1 ICDDGS
7 TAAINFT
14 FNGLLPWDLTY
25 TNGSVSS
32 TSNDITSSNYSI
44 STSIAGNYGI
54 VLADDVNDCIA
65 SNSGIANVIVN
76 PLPIAVI
83 TPNDITIYF
92 GEEVDLTTGTYVFY
106 EWYTEFDSLLS
117 TEQILTVQDSGRYK
131 VWVEDGNGCTDMSE
145 LAIVRSVPLTQ
156 LFIPLAFTPNDDE
169 HNELFVIKGLYIQ
182 TFNIKIFDRWG
193 NQLFE
198 SDTIDKYWDGTFEN
212 KKVQQGTYYYHLEVL
227 GLDSKLF
234 EKSGN
239 IQVLY

>member
-1 ICDDGS
+1 MVAP
-7 TAAINFT
+7 AAF
-14 FNGLLPWDLTY
+14 
-25 TNGSVSS
+25 V
-32 TSNDITSSNYSI
+32 
-44 STSIAGNYGI
+44 
-54 VLADDVNDCIA
+54 DCIA

-131 VWVEDGNGCTDMSE
+131 VWVEDGNGCTDKSE

-198 SDTIDKYWDGTFEN
+198 SDAIDKYWDGTFEN
-212 KKVQQGTYYYHLEVL
+212 KKVQQGTYYYHIEVL